1 MGPYWPD
8 GQVLLIPSIESGTVQ
23 THEVIGGKETPLDF
37 VYEEAEENHY
47 HLEREMNLTEGH
59 LVPLTKGDKDWLQGA
74 QNEGISDRKFMSF
87 LVVYSL
93 KMRGLS
99 VYDRSR
105 ARLQLDLVFVNLS
118 IFLQIP
124 LEIQT
129 SFFVSIFLVLLPLCF
144 IIIKGYNKYAKSKQ
158 KLPPGPRKLPLIGN
172 LHQLLCLGSSEF
184 QPHVALSKLAA
195 KYGPLMHLK
204 LGQRLV
210 LVVSSAEVSRQFFKT
225 HDLTFSNRPELFVG
239 KIMMYGFSD
248 MAFAPYG
255 DFWRQM
261 RKICNSELLGL
272 KRIHSFFPM
281 MFDEVRDLVKSIAA
295 AEVGKPIDLNERL
308 SLLQFAITCK
318 AAVGRTEC
326 TDQESFLMVMKEF
339 VSFAGIFSAAD
350 LFPSWKIVQLI
361 SGPKRKLTKM
371 HQKAYDIVEQIIRE
385 HELKRS
391 GTDGDGKQIEEDIV
405 DVLLGLKESKD
416 FPIPITRNVVK
427 ATVFVSSLFLS

>member
-1 MGPYWPD
+1 MGPYCPD

-23 THEVIGGKETPLDF
+23 THEVIGGKETSLDF

-74 QNEGISDRKFMSF
+74 QNEGISWA
-87 LVVYSL
+87 Y
-93 KMRGLS
+93 
-99 VYDRSR
+99 
-105 ARLQLDLVFVNLS
+105 
-118 IFLQIP
+118 IP

-295 AEVGKPIDLNERL
+295 AQVGKPIDLNERL

-318 AAVGRTEC
+318 AAVGRTAC